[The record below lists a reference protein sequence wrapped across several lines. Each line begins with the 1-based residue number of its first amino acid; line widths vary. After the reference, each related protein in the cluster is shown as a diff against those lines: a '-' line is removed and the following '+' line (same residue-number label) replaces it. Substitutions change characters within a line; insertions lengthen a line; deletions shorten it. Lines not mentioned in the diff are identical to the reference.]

1 MKRVALSRSAR
12 HRSDADIRDEMA
24 RMRTRGGLPRHLAI
38 VMDGNRRYAH
48 SRGYPAAVGHLRG
61 KARLEQT
68 IRWVLCDLRIPCLTV
83 YALSLDNISK
93 RAPEELDQLF
103 GLIAQGLDELRT
115 SDDIAES
122 GIRVKVAGA
131 LHALP
136 ASAENVRRA
145 AEAVEAATHAGGS
158 GGLLTICIAYGG
170 REDLVEAAR
179 KTLEKAYKK
188 IDNFEALMDDDAI
201 LFLRAREEGTSVV
214 SDDFLTSS
222 AGIQIG
228 LWAEELEVYTN
239 REDCEV
245 SQTEGGAW
253 CH

>member
-1 MKRVALSRSAR
+1 MNKSFSLNAQVNASNY
-12 HRSDADIRDEMA
+12 
-24 RMRTRGGLPRHLAI
+24 G
-38 VMDGNRRYAH
+38 YH
-48 SRGYPAAVGHLRG
+48 SLR
-61 KARLEQT
+61 K
-68 IRWVLCDLRIPCLTV
+68 
-83 YALSLDNISK
+83 
-93 RAPEELDQLF
+93 
-103 GLIAQGLDELRT
+103 
-115 SDDIAES
+115 
-122 GIRVKVAGA
+122 
-131 LHALP
+131 
-136 ASAENVRRA
+136 
-145 AEAVEAATHAGGS
+145 
-158 GGLLTICIAYGG
+158 
-170 REDLVEAAR
+170 
-179 KTLEKAYKK
+179 YKK